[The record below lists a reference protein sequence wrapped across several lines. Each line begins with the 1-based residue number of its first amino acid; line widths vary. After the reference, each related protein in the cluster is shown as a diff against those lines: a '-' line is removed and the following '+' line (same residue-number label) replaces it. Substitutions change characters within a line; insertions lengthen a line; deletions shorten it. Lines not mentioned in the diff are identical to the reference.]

1 MNITRF
7 GKPLAA
13 IAIAATAALALS
25 SCAGNESGSA
35 PTSTLKGTFKGA
47 GSSAQDAA
55 QQAWI
60 AGFQTSNPGVTIN
73 YEPSGSGAGR
83 TAFISGAVAYAGSDS
98 ALSTDELKKT
108 FAACA
113 AGTLPFEV
121 PNYISPIAVA
131 FNVPGVTELN
141 LDSAT
146 LAGIFSGAITKW
158 DDPKIAALNSGAKLP
173 SAAITAVH
181 RSDNSGTTSNFT
193 DYLAKTAPS
202 VWTVAASGDF
212 PTAFKGEAAK
222 GTAGVA
228 DALTNGTNTIGYID
242 ASKIGKLT
250 AAKIKVG
257 DKFVAYTP
265 AAAAAAVAASPAVT
279 GRDKTDMAIA
289 INRTTTDSAQYP
301 LVLVS
306 YLIGCNTYTDATFA
320 ALVKPYFQYI
330 LSPAG
335 QTLAEKSAGGAALS
349 NAQATAALAIVGA
362 IK

>member
-13 IAIAATAALALS
+13 VAIAATAALALS
-25 SCAGNESGSA
+25 SCAANEGGA
-35 PTSTLKGTFKGA
+35 PASNLKGTFKGA
-47 GSSAQDAA
+47 GASSMDAA

-60 AGFQTSNPGVTIN
+60 AAFQTSNPGVTIN

-83 TAFISGAVAYAGSDS
+83 TAFISGAVAYAGSDA
-98 ALSTDELKKT
+98 ALTTDELGKT

-113 AGTLPFEV
+113 AGTKPFEV
-121 PNYISPIAVA
+121 PAYISPIAVA

-141 LDSAT
+141 LDAAT
-146 LAGIFSGAITKW
+146 LAGIFAGQITKW

-173 SAAITAVH
+173 SATITAVH
-181 RSDNSGTTSNFT
+181 RSDNSGTTTNFS
-193 DYLAKTAPS
+193 DYLFQTAPA
-202 VWTVAASGDF
+202 VWTNKASGDF
-212 PTAFKGEAAK
+212 PTAYKGEAAK
-222 GTAGVA
+222 GNAGVA
-228 DALTNGTNTIGYID
+228 DAVANGTNTIGYID
-242 ASKIGKLT
+242 ASKLGKMT

-265 AAAAAAVAASPAVT
+265 AAAAAVVAGSPAVS
-279 GRDKTDMAIA
+279 GREATDMAIS
-289 INRTTTDSAQYP
+289 INRKTTNSAEYP

-306 YLIGCNTYTDATFA
+306 YVIGCNTYADAATA
-320 ALVKPYFQYI
+320 ALVKPYLQYI

-335 QTLAEKSAGGAALS
+335 QKVSESAAGGAALS
-349 NAQATAALAIVGA
+349 SSQSDKALAIVNA

>member
-13 IAIAATAALALS
+13 LAIAATAALALS
-25 SCAGNESGSA
+25 SCAANEGGA
-35 PTSTLKGTFKGA
+35 PASNLKGTFKGA

-60 AGFQTSNPGVTIN
+60 AAFQTSNPGVTIN

-83 TAFISGAVAYAGSDS
+83 TAFISGAVAYAGSDA

-113 AGTLPFEV
+113 AGTTPFEV

-141 LDSAT
+141 LDAAT

-181 RSDNSGTTSNFT
+181 RSDNSGTTTNFT

-202 VWTVAASGDF
+202 VWTAAASGDF

-242 ASKIGKLT
+242 ASKVGKLST
-250 AAKIKVG
+250 AKIKVG

-265 AAAAAAVAASPAVT
+265 AAAAAVVAASPAVA

-289 INRTTTDSAQYP
+289 INRTTTDSTQYP

-306 YLIGCNTYTDATFA
+306 YIIGCNTYADATVA
-320 ALVKPYFQYI
+320 SLVKPYLQYI

-335 QTLAEKSAGGAALS
+335 QKVSESAAGGAALS
-349 NAQATAALAIVGA
+349 TTQANQALAIVNA